1 MQLQNRSIRLE
12 RLSHKPLFALA
23 QLVSPQE
30 LKAAIQG
37 HEHQHELEKFAKSW
51 LLQGDCSKGM
61 VEKLRGQGW
70 LDAVGRLDYVDC
82 SNGFAFAVLTKQI
95 ETHQHRFILP
105 LWDPKVAGFI
115 RGMKAGNYRLSFT
128 AEGTQDTVVVPG
140 MKMGAIEGYQP
151 VLGKRPAPEQMGLVS
166 EIFPSLLAAVGEL
179 EGIETLIPQCAVE
192 DVSVSVLMDA
202 VPAPSGT
209 RAYASTL
216 H

>member
-1 MQLQNRSIRLE
+1 MQTQNLSIRLE

-37 HEHQHELEKFAKSW
+37 HEHQHQLEDFAESW
-51 LLQGDCSKGM
+51 LLQGDCSKEM
-61 VEKLRGQGW
+61 VDKLRGQGW
-70 LDAVGRLDYVDC
+70 LDAAGRLDYVDC

-115 RGMKAGNYRLSFT
+115 RDMKAGNYRLSFT

-140 MKMGAIEGYQP
+140 MKMGDVEGYQP
-151 VLGKRPAPEQMGLVS
+151 ALGKRLAPEQMGLVS

-179 EGIETLIPQCAVE
+179 EGVETLIPHCAVE

-202 VPAPSGT
+202 VPAPSST
-209 RAYASTL
+209 RAHEGTL